1 MTTLEAELPGFD
13 AARCQAECA
22 ARGLAFGARIEHQP
36 VTDSTNDDA
45 LALAKAG
52 APHGLVVVADRQRQ
66 GRGRRGTRWSSAPGA
81 GLLFSLIVRTRWQTD
96 ALSVLPLVVGLAVRQ
111 VVADHVSEPALV
123 KWPNDVFVSGRKLSG
138 VLVESYSQ
146 AGEVRALVVGVGL
159 NVRLQ
164 SFPPEIAD
172 TASSLEA
179 LGSSELAREP
189 LLVALLG
196 ALEQRFRELEQH
208 GFARARAEFARF
220 DFLQGRHVSVGEQS
234 GTARGIAENGAL
246 ILASDGVERQVIA
259 GTVEFAT
266 ASRTAP
272 HR

>member
-1 MTTLEAELPGFD
+1 VTTRGAEPPGFD
-13 AARCQAECA
+13 AARFQAECV
-22 ARGLAFGARIEHQP
+22 ARGLIFGARIQHQP

-96 ALSVLPLVVGLAVRQ
+96 VLSVLPLVVGLAVRQ
-111 VVADHVSEPALV
+111 VVADRISEVALL
-123 KWPNDVFVSGRKLSG
+123 KWPNDVFVGARKLSG

-159 NVRLQ
+159 NVHQ
-164 SFPPEIAD
+164 QAFPPEIAE
-172 TASSLEA
+172 TATSLQA

-189 LLVALLG
+189 LLAELLG
-196 ALEQRFRELEQH
+196 ALEQRFQELAQH
-208 GFARARAEFARF
+208 GFASAHAEFTRF
-220 DFLQGRHVSVGEQS
+220 DFLRGRNVRVGEHA
-234 GTARGIAENGAL
+234 GTACGIAANGAL
-246 ILASDGVERQVIA
+246 ILECDGVERQVVA
-259 GTVEFAT
+259 GTVEF
-266 ASRTAP
+266 
-272 HR
+272 